1 MAGATAAMSVSA
13 SVIPLLNSRAP
24 HFAEILQPIPNFF
37 LLANSSELNST
48 FLLTYRNGERADE
61 TTATVSLQNATG
73 VYAIAADLPFVD
85 NWYTVNTTI
94 TVDSAAIA
102 DGNYTLL
109 VQELYQGQV
118 VSDTQQGFALS
129 HDPNAN
135 ITLAE
140 PTATEGTGGD
150 RAPLGSASPT
160 AYWGVDPA
168 ASQAAPVAAAAQTS
182 SSTANTV
189 EGGAGSIGDSLRDL
203 LKGFVAR
210 RR

>member
-1 MAGATAAMSVSA
+1 M
-13 SVIPLLNSRAP
+13 
-24 HFAEILQPIPNFF
+24 
-37 LLANSSELNST
+37 
-48 FLLTYRNGERADE
+48 
-61 TTATVSLQNATG
+61 SLQNATG

-129 HDPNAN
+129 HDPSAN
-135 ITLAE
+135 VSVAE
-140 PTATEGTGGD
+140 PTATEGSSDG
-150 RAPLGSASPT
+150 RIPLGSASPT
-160 AYWGVDPA
+160 AYWGIDPA
-168 ASQAAPVAAAAQTS
+168 ASQAAPVAAAAQAS
-182 SSTANTV
+182 SSAVDTV

-203 LKGFVAR
+203 LKGFIAR
-210 RR
+210 WR

>member
-1 MAGATAAMSVSA
+1 M
-13 SVIPLLNSRAP
+13 
-24 HFAEILQPIPNFF
+24 
-37 LLANSSELNST
+37 
-48 FLLTYRNGERADE
+48 
-61 TTATVSLQNATG
+61 SLQNATG

-129 HDPNAN
+129 HDPSANA
-135 ITLAE
+135 TVAE
-140 PTATEGTGGD
+140 PTATEGSDGD
-150 RAPLGSASPT
+150 TAPLSSASPT
-160 AYWGVDPA
+160 AYWGIDPA
-168 ASQAAPVAAAAQTS
+168 ASQAAPAAAAAAQTS
-182 SSTANTV
+182 SSTAETV